1 MAARMGLARLV
12 RVCCLLA
19 ALGYGGWY
27 AYDEMFK
34 PGEVRRRVQEEL
46 TARFE
51 GVDVEVG
58 SARLRP
64 FLGGVNVSDLKLIRR
79 DDPTRTPFLHVPNAI
94 IWHDKADFS
103 RRLTPSKIEL
113 EDAHLR
119 LIRDAK
125 GKWNI
130 EGIAKPANEGEQA
143 PVLLLKK
150 MHVEVIDQKIGSS
163 AVLDIQEMD
172 VTVINDPATVY
183 TFEAKGKAKPIGP
196 FFARGRFEKGVGASG
211 NLDLN
216 SIAIGEELARMIGLA
231 APEALE
237 PMKTLSG
244 TASCRTRWTW
254 KPDRQPPLS
263 YDTEFELRDG
273 RYSHPSLPCPLEQL
287 AVKTRIRDGDLSVES
302 LTGKLGGS
310 GLNVKLQI
318 DAPPADPKVPLVLM
332 SATDLEDRMRRL
344 EVTVSDLLVGP
355 ELFDRLPAKFAET
368 KAIFSPA
375 GPADVTFE
383 QWRENGKVHKRG
395 VFRPK
400 NMSGNYRGFRY
411 PVDRIRGTI
420 EASLDDDM
428 PHRYEVD
435 LVGEGNGK
443 PITLK
448 GHVVGGAEREV
459 DLVLTGSDI
468 VLDKQLID
476 ALPDDYPNLVR
487 RLHPTAKG
495 DFTAKIRHNSRI
507 RRNHGPEAYDNEFDI
522 SIRSGSLIYEDFPY
536 PLRNLVGK
544 LFIRTVPETPT
555 YFPGGPNGTPVAQSP
570 DLGVVEFRDFTATGS
585 SGCKLTIKGSER
597 PEPGGAVLVLD
608 VKGESVPLDGELGR
622 AIAKLR
628 IENSWTTFDP
638 SGRMNC
644 AIEVHVHDRY
654 GPPGQPSLPFDPNR
668 DLELGLSF
676 NGPSMRPTF
685 FPYLLTDAAGQVSFA
700 QGRVDLRQFRA
711 RHGTTS
717 VTLPAAQVLLPPT
730 GGFWAD
736 LYDLKVTPV
745 VCDREFLAALPA
757 GLKSACLGFEPQGAI
772 ALHAKRLVIDDQ
784 THGQTPPRNLP
795 STAGTSRVSASS
807 PTVPKRTTLPTI
819 YWDGTI
825 TFRDATM
832 KTGVT
837 WDGINGQFSTRGLYL
852 GDRLGRVV
860 GNLAIDR
867 GRVLKQ
873 PVETLSARFEVD
885 PAKPNVIAIP
895 WINAQLYGGEVGG
908 QARLELG
915 TPVRFDLSL
924 NGSRLKLEEF
934 ARVNKLGAKT
944 ELQGLATAQLSL
956 SNPVDPTTHVPV
968 LQGSG
973 SIDVPN
979 GRMLDLPIM
988 FDVIKLA
995 RLRPMDHTAFEEAH
1009 AVFRIRGDRV
1019 KVGQLDLLGNAISLG
1034 GEGEM
1039 NLDGSHAQ
1047 FEFYTVWTNIRNML
1061 GGGGDI
1067 AARISGNLYR
1077 IRVAGDL
1084 SGDKPPRVTQ
1094 EALPGI
1100 VDPIRRLFGRASK
1113 P

>member
-1 MAARMGLARLV
+1 MAARKGLARLV

-34 PGEVRRRVQEEL
+34 PGEIRRRVQEEL

-94 IWHDKADFS
+94 IWLDKADFS
-103 RRLTPSKIEL
+103 RRLTPGKIEL

-119 LIRDAK
+119 LVRDAA

-130 EGIAKPANEGEQA
+130 EGIAKPTPAGEQA
-143 PVLLLKK
+143 PILLLKK
-150 MHVEVIDQKIGSS
+150 MRVEVVDQKMGSS

-183 TFEAKGKAKPIGP
+183 TFEAKGKANPIGP
-196 FFARGRFEKGVGASG
+196 FNARGRFEAGVGASG
-211 NLDLN
+211 NLDF
-216 SIAIGEELARMIGLA
+216 STIAINDDLARMIGLA
-231 APEALE
+231 APEAVE
-237 PMKTLSG
+237 YMKTISG

-254 KPDRQPPLS
+254 KPGRQPPLS
-263 YDTEFELRDG
+263 YDTEFELRNG
-273 RYSHPSLPCPLEQL
+273 RCNYAALPCPIEEL
-287 AVKTRIRDGDLSVES
+287 AVKSHVRDGDLTVES
-302 LTGKLGGS
+302 LTGKLGNS
-310 GLNVKLQI
+310 GLNVKFEV
-318 DAPPADPKVPLVLM
+318 DAPSPDPKVPLVLL
-332 SATDLEDRMRRL
+332 SGTDLEDRLRRL
-344 EVTVSDLLVGP
+344 EVTVSDLVVGP
-355 ELFDRLPAKFAET
+355 ELFERLPPKFAEMR
-368 KAIFSPA
+368 AMFAPS
-375 GPADVTFE
+375 GPADVTFV
-383 QWRENGKVHKRG
+383 QSRDNGRLHKRA

-400 NMSGNYRGFRY
+400 NMSGNYRGFPY

-420 EASLDDDM
+420 EAALDDDV

-443 PITLK
+443 PVTLK
-448 GHVVGGAEREV
+448 GRVVGGADREV

-476 ALPDDYPNLVR
+476 ALPDEYPNFVR
-487 RLHPTAKG
+487 RLHPTATG
-495 DFTAKIRHNSRI
+495 DFSAKIRHNARI
-507 RRNHGPEAYDNEFDI
+507 RRDHGPEAFDNEFDI
-522 SIRSGSLIYEDFPY
+522 SIRTGGLVYEDFPY

-544 LFIRTVPETPT
+544 LFIRTVPETPS
-555 YFPGGPNGTPVAQSP
+555 YLPPGPDGTRPPQP
-570 DLGVVEFRDFTATGS
+570 DIGVVEFKDFAAIGS
-585 SGCKLTIKGSER
+585 SGCKLKIKGSKRAEA
-597 PEPGGAVLVLD
+597 GGSILILEI
-608 VKGESVPLDGELGR
+608 KGESVPLDGEFGR
-622 AIAKLR
+622 AIAKLQ
-628 IENSWTTFDP
+628 IDNSWATFDP

-644 AIEVHVHDRY
+644 AIEVHIHDRD
-654 GPPGQPSLPFDPNR
+654 GAPGKPSLPFDPNR

-676 NGPSMRPTF
+676 NGPSLRPTF
-685 FPYLLTDAAGQVSFA
+685 FPYLLTDAAGQVSYA
-700 QGRVDLRQFRA
+700 QGRVDLQQFRA
-711 RHGTTS
+711 RHGTTL
-717 VTLPAAQVLLPPT
+717 VTLPTAKILLPPA

-736 LYDLKVTPV
+736 LYDLKITPV
-745 VCDREFLAALPA
+745 VCDREFLGALPR
-757 GLKSACLGFEPQGAI
+757 GLKSACLGLEPQGAI
-772 ALHAKRLVIDDQ
+772 AVHAKRLVIKDQ
-784 THGQTPPRNLP
+784 PDGLPPKNAP
-795 STAGTSRVSASS
+795 AATNVVRVSAN
-807 PTVPKRTTLPTI
+807 TAKRTSLPTI
-819 YWDGTI
+819 YWDGVV

-837 WDGINGQFSTRGLYL
+837 WEGVTGQFTSRGLYL
-852 GDRLGRVV
+852 GDHLGRVV
-860 GNLAIDR
+860 GNLTVDR
-867 GRVLKQ
+867 GHVLKQ
-873 PVETLSARFEVD
+873 PVEAITARLEVD
-885 PAKPNVIAIP
+885 PAKPNLISIP
-895 WINAQLYGGEVGG
+895 WISGRMYGGEIGG
-908 QARLELG
+908 EAKLEIG

-934 ARVNKLGAKT
+934 AHTNKIGGKT
-944 ELQGLATAQLSL
+944 ELQGLATAQLNL
-956 SNPVDPTTHVPV
+956 SNPIDPATRLPM

-973 SIDVPN
+973 NIDVPN

-1047 FEFYTVWTNIRNML
+1047 FDFYTVWTNIRNML

-1067 AARISGNLYR
+1067 AARISGNLFR
-1077 IRVAGDL
+1077 IRVTGDL
-1084 SGDKPPRVTQ
+1084 GTDQPPRVTQ
-1094 EALPGI
+1094 EALPGV
-1100 VDPIRRLFGRASK
+1100 VDPIRRLLGRAGK
-1113 P
+1113 